1 MFSPLVGGSSG
12 HGGCCGLF
20 CWVLHNTSSDT
31 DVNRGARPLVL
42 KIGIWCVC
50 FVVYDCLLLSAVVM
64 STTFG
69 VACGIGTLA
78 RRLLL
83 LPSTSEL
90 DYLSLNPYTSFSL
103 ALAKN

>member
-42 KIGIWCVC
+42 KIWDLMCVLRC
-50 FVVYDCLLLSAVVM
+50 CCLLLLSAVGG
-64 STTFG
+64 TILLI
-69 VACGIGTLA
+69 VACGIGIVIK
-78 RRLLL
+78 RLLSHGL
-83 LPSTSEL
+83 TAEL
-90 DYLSLNPYTSFSL
+90 DHLY
-103 ALAKN
+103 